1 MNKEHTWPK
10 SHGGNRIE
18 SDPHVIRPTL
28 TSENSARGNMYY
40 AQSPNPGWDPAE
52 FDNPKY
58 RGISARIIFMV
69 QPLALLQ
76 VLFLKM
82 LPWPSEWDWQ

>member
-1 MNKEHTWPK
+1 MK
-10 SHGGNRIE
+10 
-18 SDPHVIRPTL
+18 L
-28 TSENSARGNMYY
+28 ARGNMYY

-58 RGISARIIFMV
+58 RGISARIIFYG
-69 QPLALLQ
+69 ATIGALQ

-82 LPWPSEWDWQ
+82 LAVAKRVGLAIRWAN